1 MGWPQAMRCYA
12 RCLDVSFPCE
22 YPRLST
28 GVGHHEELPC
38 WLTPTFHDAF
48 RSHSLA
54 FAGDSLAFARAPLAV
69 LGQHQA
75 IARSGHHSVVRF
87 HQTRFLLYGA
97 QDHVLAADVAT

>member
-1 MGWPQAMRCYA
+1 MKCYA

-22 YPRLST
+22 YIRLST

-54 FAGDSLAFARAPLAV
+54 FARAPLAV

-75 IARSGHHSVVRF
+75 IARSGHRSVQRF
-87 HQTRFLLYGA
+87 HQTRFLLNGA

>member
-1 MGWPQAMRCYA
+1 MPISRGRVLVRGGTLCIGWPQAMKCYA

-22 YPRLST
+22 YIRLST

-54 FAGDSLAFARAPLAV
+54 PRSLCLGSTFARSCTRSAPASHIMV
-69 LGQHQA
+69 LG
-75 IARSGHHSVVRF
+75 
-87 HQTRFLLYGA
+87 
-97 QDHVLAADVAT
+97 